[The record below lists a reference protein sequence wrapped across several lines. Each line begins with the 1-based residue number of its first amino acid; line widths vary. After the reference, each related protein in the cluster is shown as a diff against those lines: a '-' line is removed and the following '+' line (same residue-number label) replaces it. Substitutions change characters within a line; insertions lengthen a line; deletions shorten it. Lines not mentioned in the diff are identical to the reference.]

1 MRKVVFAVLLA
12 SAALACSKSDSSNAA
27 PAQAGQMAGDK
38 GEAKLAELTVEEVDT
53 QIAAHQL
60 TAVDVNGDGT
70 RKKMGVVPGA
80 ILLSDD
86 ESFAASELPADKS
99 TKLVFY
105 CRNES

>member
-1 MRKVVFAVLLA
+1 MRKALI
-12 SAALACSKSDSSNAA
+12 AALIAAAAFGCSKSDSSTGKAETA
-27 PAQAGQMAGDK
+27 STDK
-38 GEAKLAELTVEEVDT
+38 GEAQIPALTPDEVEA
-53 QIAAHQL
+53 QLAAHQI

-80 ILLSDD
+80 IRLSDD
-86 ESFAASELPADKS
+86 ENFAASELPADKS